1 MQNTQ
6 SFGVFV
12 GDLDLEVNENDLMQF
27 FSQIGPVVKAKVIRN
42 HSTNI
47 SKRYGF
53 VHFPQEDMKERA
65 ISEMNGQVLKGQ
77 IINVR
82 TQHYKETD
90 RCLIKPGTK
99 GTDIYIGNIPKG
111 MTKQELY
118 AEAQKWGLPA
128 ISDVRI
134 FKNDSG
140 QFCFITFGTEADV
153 KASMDILKDESANR
167 NLGGR
172 ALLVQGQTGN
182 SSITSVLNSEIL
194 RTSSNLLNEEG
205 RIQQTIAAMKQLLG
219 GDMCPLND
227 RQLSLL
233 EKSQRTLYVR
243 NLNPKTTEAAL
254 HERFSKYGNLRKVI
268 IVSDKDTKVPMGYG
282 FVEFNESQA
291 CSNAALQD
299 DSLMDGQA
307 LTLQVSRPPKEI
319 HAIISAAGLCDENG
333 SLLPQFNPHHQ
344 IPAQQT
350 YFQCPKTGQL
360 FIGDAQHA
368 AHYISQGYIHVAM
381 QQQQQQQPQM
391 QTQQPQQQ
399 HHQQQQQPLHQQNQM
414 RQQQQQQPQSQSY
427 SQQSSHPSGN
437 HKSQQNFYGGSGNQ
451 GGSNYDTQ
459 PRYDSQRKST
469 KEYEPRSGGQSSWHQ
484 QDQHQRG
491 HGGKRS
497 SAAPSHSRAPQ
508 NNKPRFS
515 PY

>member
-1 MQNTQ
+1 
-6 SFGVFV
+6 
-12 GDLDLEVNENDLMQF
+12 
-27 FSQIGPVVKAKVIRN
+27 
-42 HSTNI
+42 
-47 SKRYGF
+47 
-53 VHFPQEDMKERA
+53 MKERA
-65 ISEMNGQVLKGQ
+65 IAEMNGQVLKGQ

-118 AEAQKWGLPA
+118 AEAQKWGLPS

-140 QFCFITFGTEADV
+140 QFCFITFATEADV
-153 KASMDILKDESANR
+153 KASMEILKDETANR

-194 RTSSNLLNEEG
+194 RTSSNLLNDEG

-344 IPAQQT
+344 IPTQQT
-350 YFQCPKTGQL
+350 YFQCQKTGQL

-368 AHYISQGYIHVAM
+368 AHYIAQGYIHVAM
-381 QQQQQQQPQM
+381 QQQPQQPQM
-391 QTQQPQQQ
+391 QQQH
-399 HHQQQQQPLHQQNQM
+399 HHQQQPSHQQNQM
-414 RQQQQQQPQSQSY
+414 RQQPQQNQSY
-427 SQQSSHPSGN
+427 SQQGSHHAGGN
-437 HKSQQNFYGGSGNQ
+437 HKSQQNFYGGNQSG
-451 GGSNYDTQ
+451 SSYDAQ
-459 PRYDSQRKST
+459 PRYDNHRKST
-469 KEYEPRSGGQSSWHQ
+469 KEYQPRGQSSWHQ
-484 QDQHQRG
+484 QDHNQRG

-497 SAAPSHSRAPQ
+497 GPQSYSRHGGPQ
-508 NNKPRFS
+508 QNDKPRFS